1 MVFLGFANF
10 YRRFIEGY
18 SKIAAPMLEVTKG
31 RSTKKKSRDKNIE
44 PFQLTLAAKDAFEAL
59 KSKFLSA
66 PVLAHFDPARRTR
79 LEVDVLGFAIAG
91 ICT

>member
-1 MVFLGFANF
+1 MVFLDFANF
-10 YRRFIEGY
+10 YRRFIEEY
-18 SKIAAPMLEVTKG
+18 FRIMAPILEIIK
-31 RSTKKKSRDKNIE
+31 SHSIKKKSRDKNVE

-79 LEVDVLGFAIAG
+79 LEVDTLRFIIAG
-91 ICT
+91 IYI

>member
-18 SKIAAPMLEVTKG
+18 SKIMTPMLEVTKG
-31 RSTKKKSRDKNIE
+31 RSTKKKSRDKDVE
-44 PFQLTLAAKDAFEAL
+44 PFQLTLAAKDVFETL

-66 PVLAHFDPARRTR
+66 PVLAYFDPARRTR
-79 LEVDVLGFAIAG
+79 LEVDASGFAIAG
-91 ICT
+91 ICI